1 MSDICFHTLPSID
14 LPPMIRILRAGILL
28 FFVLLASSGSAQPWS
43 RLEGREVEVLRIE
56 GLGSALTTELRR
68 GLALTPR
75 SRLLGRSRATLR
87 ARTVEADRSRA
98 LLWLARNGYPDAT
111 VEVGVEPDGERVRV
125 VLRVQPG
132 ERVRVGDVRIEG
144 LDAPLQT
151 RVLPALASLR
161 SGVPFRDSLVEQA
174 RSALQA
180 ELYGAGYARAEVH
193 KQVNLRAEGRADVV
207 YTVDLGSRFRFG
219 AVEVEGVAD
228 DLDALAHRVVRS
240 PRGERFRPAV
250 LTEAR
255 NDLRDLGLFRQVNVS
270 AVPFDS
276 TTLTLQASL
285 SSRPMRTLEASV
297 GTWSDYPVQVRA
309 RWRHRNLLQRG
320 RGLSV
325 GGAYALR
332 RQEANVAL
340 GWPALLSRRSS
351 TEWSAGL
358 EIEDEEAYRLTSGV
372 LRWSNLFRVGRHV
385 SWRVGVALF
394 ETSLDLRLARTELF
408 DVEPGRQ
415 FVFEGQ
421 WYYDGV
427 DDPLDPTR
435 GWRVSLES
443 SWAPVIAITDAPFLS
458 GRIAVSR
465 VQPLLAGIT
474 WASRLDLAR
483 AKPLGEAEDLL
494 PSQRWFAG
502 GFNTMRGAS
511 RRGLGPA
518 DGKDPLGGEVR
529 VLAGTEVRLPLRG
542 IFGLTLF
549 LDTGQVWAEP
559 DRVAMA
565 SLASAVGGGLLVRTP
580 IGPIHLEVAR
590 NIGRLP
596 IDDVRT
602 RIQFGIGHPF

>member
-1 MSDICFHTLPSID
+1 
-14 LPPMIRILRAGILL
+14 MIRILSAGILL
-28 FFVLLASSGSAQPWS
+28 FVVLLASSGSAQSWS
-43 RLEGREVEVLRIE
+43 RLEGREVDVLRIE
-56 GLGSALTTELRR
+56 GIGSELADGLRR

-75 SRLLGRSRATLR
+75 SKLFGRSRAVLR
-87 ARTVEADRSRA
+87 VRTVEADRSRA
-98 LLWLARNGYPDAT
+98 LLWLARNGYPDAK
-111 VEVGVEPDGERVRV
+111 VDVAVEPAGERVRV
-125 VLRVQPG
+125 VLQVKPG
-132 ERVRVGDVRIEG
+132 ERVRVGNVQVEG
-144 LDAPLQT
+144 LDAQLRT
-151 RVLPALASLR
+151 RVEPALGSLR
-161 SGVPFRDSLVEQA
+161 SGVPFRDTLVEQA
-174 RSALQA
+174 RSAVQA
-180 ELYGAGYARAEVH
+180 ELYGAGFARAEVQ
-193 KQVNLRAEGRADVV
+193 KRVDLRSEGRADVI
-207 YTVDLGSRFRFG
+207 YTVDPGARFRFG
-219 AVEVEGVAD
+219 VFEVEGVPD
-228 DLDALAHRVVRS
+228 DLEALAHRVVRS

-270 AVPFDS
+270 TSPSDS
-276 TTLTLQASL
+276 STLLLHAAL
-285 SSRPMRTLEASV
+285 SPRPMRTLEASV

-309 RWRHRNLLQRG
+309 RWRHRNLLRRG

-332 RQEANVAL
+332 RQEVSVAL

-358 EIEDEEAYRLTSGV
+358 EIEDEEAYLLRSGV

-385 SWRVGVALF
+385 SWRAGVALL
-394 ETSLDLRLARTELF
+394 ETSLDLRLARIELF

-435 GWRVSLES
+435 GWRVSIES

-465 VQPLLAGIT
+465 VQPLPAGIT
-474 WASRLDLAR
+474 WATRLDLAR
-483 AKPLGEAEDLL
+483 AKPLGEAKDLL

-518 DGKDPLGGEVR
+518 DGNDPLGGEVR
-529 VLAGTEVRLPLRG
+529 VLAGAELRVPVRG

-549 LDTGQVWAEP
+549 VDTGQVWAEP

-565 SLASAVGGGLLVRTP
+565 SVAAAVGGGLLVRTP
-580 IGPIHLEVAR
+580 IGPIHLEVAT
-590 NIGRLP
+590 NLAQLP